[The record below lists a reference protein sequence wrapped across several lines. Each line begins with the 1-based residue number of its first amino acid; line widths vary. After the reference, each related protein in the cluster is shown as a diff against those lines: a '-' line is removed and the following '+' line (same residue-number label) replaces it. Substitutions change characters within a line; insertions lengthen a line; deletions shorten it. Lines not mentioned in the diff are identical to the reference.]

1 LRALSR
7 RQRRVAITIGAFV
20 LLAIAVGVAVDRL
33 TRAEPSYL
41 PGEELSGLTAA
52 LSRGLPSDHPEVSFT
67 DVTDS
72 AGIDFHHFP
81 VTRTGQLP
89 EDMGSGAGWA
99 DYDND
104 GWLDLLL
111 VNIAGPSR
119 LYRNLANGRFA
130 DVTAEAGIEQ
140 VTTGMGVAW
149 ADYDGD
155 GWTDVFL
162 SAYGDNILYR
172 NLGDGT
178 FSDVTAA
185 AGMSDRPGFW
195 AGASWQDYD
204 RDGHLDLYVA
214 GYVLYDPT
222 LGEDGAG
229 LQYDVEIPPG
239 LNPSSFRPHPNM
251 LWRNLGNGTFVD
263 VAESAGVR
271 GQGRSLGA
279 AWADF
284 DEDGWPD
291 LYVANDVSDNVLY
304 RNLGDGSFA
313 DVSHRAA
320 VADYRGAMG
329 LAVGDWDGDED
340 LDLFITH
347 WIAQEN
353 ALFTNLAADLA
364 PAPGETRQL
373 RFVDQAD
380 RFGLGQIALDF
391 VGWGTTFFDYDHD
404 GWLDLF
410 VANGS
415 TMQQTGDPELLVPMR
430 DQLFWNRG
438 PQEGFFDVSAVAG
451 SHFGREQVG
460 RGAAFGD
467 YDRDGDVDL
476 VVVNHGGVPALL
488 RNEGGDRKS
497 WIQMRLEGTAS
508 NRSAIGARIRV
519 VAGEHAQTR
528 VVAAQA
534 SYLSHNSLVQHF
546 GLGEA
551 RQLDTL
557 EILWPSGARDT
568 HTDVPARQAI
578 RLIESE
584 AGWRPEWTAVAAGDL
599 PEFWELFRSAGRNR
613 LAGRLA
619 ESAAGYEA
627 ALAINPVHDNSLYY
641 LASVRLGQGQFEAA
655 ERALELLLRVA
666 PQSARAHTQLGVL
679 HACPGTGAPLDL
691 DSATIAFERASAIN
705 PEQTGTSLWL
715 GLAALL
721 DGRTDEASQHLDRV
735 LGSNSGSIP
744 AIYLRGYILWT
755 QGRVS
760 EAERAVEQ
768 ARALAAASTGETE
781 GLLEGETRGERPL
794 FSGAMSCRWLEDQL
808 GWLRQPD
815 STNGTAADERYGILA
830 EALRNAREP
839 GP

>member
-1 LRALSR
+1 M
-7 RQRRVAITIGAFV
+7 
-20 LLAIAVGVAVDRL
+20 LLAIGAGISVQLL
-33 TRAEPSYL
+33 TRGEPAYS
-41 PGEELSGLTAA
+41 PGEELSGLTTA
-52 LSRGLPSDHPEVSFT
+52 LARGLPDDHPNVSFT

-72 AGIDFHHFP
+72 AGIDFRHFP
-81 VTRTGQLP
+81 AARTGQLP

-119 LYRNLANGRFA
+119 LYRNLGDGRFA
-130 DVTAEAGIEQ
+130 DATAQAGIDQ
-140 VTTGMGVAW
+140 VTIGMGVAW
-149 ADYDGD
+149 ADYDDD

-162 SAYGDNILYR
+162 SAYGDNVLYR
-172 NLGDGT
+172 NLGNGT
-178 FSDVTAA
+178 FSDVTAP
-185 AGMSDRPGFW
+185 AGMGGRSGFW

-204 RDGHLDLYVA
+204 RDGHLDLFVA
-214 GYVLYDPT
+214 GYVRYDPT
-222 LGEDGAG
+222 LGEDGAE
-229 LQYDVEIPPG
+229 LQYDVEIPPS
-239 LNPSSFRPHPNM
+239 LNPSSFRPHPNA
-251 LWRNLGNGTFVD
+251 LWRNLGDGTFVD
-263 VAESAGVR
+263 VAEIAGVS
-271 GQGRSLGA
+271 GHGRSLGA
-279 AWADF
+279 VWADF

-304 RNLGDGSFA
+304 RNLGDGTFA

-353 ALFTNLAADLA
+353 ALFSNLAADLS

-404 GWLDLF
+404 GRLDLF

-415 TMQQTGDPELLVPMR
+415 TLPQSDRPELLVPMR

-438 PQEGFFDVSAVAG
+438 APEGFFDVSGVAG
-451 SHFGREQVG
+451 DHFGREQVG

-467 YDRDGDVDL
+467 YDRDGDVDV
-476 VVVNHGGVPALL
+476 VVVNHGGTPSLL

-497 WIQMRLEGTAS
+497 WIQMRLEGAAS

-519 VAGEHAQTR
+519 VAGGVVQTR

-557 EILWPSGARDT
+557 DVSWPGGARDI
-568 HTDVPARQAI
+568 HTDIPARQAI
-578 RLIESE
+578 RVVEGE
-584 AGWRPEWTAVAAGDL
+584 PGWRREWTAVAAADV
-599 PEFWELFRSAGRNR
+599 PEFWELFRSAGQHR
-613 LAGRLA
+613 LARRLS
-619 ESAAGYEA
+619 ESAADYEA
-627 ALAINPVHDNSLYY
+627 ALAINPLHDNSLYY
-641 LASVRLGQGQFEAA
+641 LASVRLGLGQVEAA
-655 ERALELLLRVA
+655 ERALEQLLRVA
-666 PQSARAHTQLGVL
+666 PRSARAHTQLGVL
-679 HACPGTGAPLDL
+679 NTCPGVGARLNL
-691 DSATIAFERASAIN
+691 DSASSAFERASAIN

-721 DGRTDEASQHLDRV
+721 DGRTDQASRHLDRV
-735 LGSNSGSIP
+735 LGSNPRSIP
-744 AIYLRGYILWT
+744 AVYLRGYILWA
-755 QGRVS
+755 QGRTH
-760 EAERAVEQ
+760 EADRAVAE
-768 ARALAAASTGETE
+768 ARALAAATGEPE

-794 FSGAMSCRWLEDQL
+794 FAGAMSCQWLEDQL
-808 GWLRQPD
+808 QWLRQPD
-815 STNGTAADERYGILA
+815 PADGTGADERYEILA
-830 EALRNAREP
+830 EALRHAREP
-839 GP
+839 PP